1 MAEKILYVEDDPDIQ
16 IVARL
21 ALERIGGFTVKVC
34 SSGREALQQAEA
46 FAPDLVLLDVM
57 MPEMTGPQT
66 LLALRQLPGLARV
79 PMVFVTAKTQKS
91 EVENYLQLGVVGVIS
106 KPFDPMKL
114 AATVRSYLERG
125 RNGAPRA

>member
-16 IVARL
+16 VVTRM
-21 ALERIGGFTVKVC
+21 ALERLGGFTVKVC
-34 SSGREALQQAEA
+34 GSGQEALREAEA

-66 LLALRQLPGLARV
+66 LQALRRIPGMERV
-79 PMVFVTAKTQKS
+79 PMIFMTAKTQKS
-91 EVENYLQLGVVGVIS
+91 EVEQYMELGVLGVIS

-114 AATVRSYLERG
+114 AATVRSYLERSRG
-125 RNGAPRA
+125 